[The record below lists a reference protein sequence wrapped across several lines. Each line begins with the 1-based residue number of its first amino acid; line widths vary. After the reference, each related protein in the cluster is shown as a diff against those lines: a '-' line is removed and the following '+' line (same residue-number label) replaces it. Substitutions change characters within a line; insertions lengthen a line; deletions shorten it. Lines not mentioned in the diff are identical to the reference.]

1 MEVKLPSLLGMSDRP
16 TEHRE
21 LSLPIINM
29 VDILTERELKTYIKK
44 KKMYRLLVSPNNVQ
58 ITFK

>member
-44 KKMYRLLVSPNNVQ
+44 RRCIGYLCRQ
-58 ITFK
+58 IMFK